1 MRNRIAPVWVWL
13 LTIVCGAI
21 LAAPTL
27 ILIPMSFST
36 SKSLS
41 FPPRGFT
48 LEWYANFF
56 HDSAWT
62 TAARVSLVVGLCTS
76 VLAIVLGVPL
86 AMSLV
91 RSRYR
96 GVGGVSALVLGPAV
110 IPAVI
115 MGIGMYQAFSKLG
128 LVRTIPGL
136 IVAHTVLA
144 LPLVV
149 VTLVAGFQSLDRN
162 LELAANNLGAG
173 PVRTFVHA
181 MLPPMLPSIAIAAVY
196 GFVTSWDEMIVS
208 LFLTGPQLSTLPV
221 QMWNQ
226 VRNEADPT
234 TVAVSTMLV
243 TLSTVVIVAVFV
255 VSKIGSRKGP
265 QT

>member
-1 MRNRIAPVWVWL
+1 MKTRTAPVWVWL
-13 LTIVCGAI
+13 LTALCAAV

-27 ILIPMSFST
+27 ILIPMSFSA

-41 FPPRGFT
+41 FPPQGFT
-48 LEWYANFF
+48 FDWYANFF
-56 HDSAWT
+56 TDEAWIS
-62 TAARVSLVVGLCTS
+62 AARVSLLVGLSTS
-76 VLAIVLGVPL
+76 VLAVVLGIPL

-91 RSRYR
+91 RSQYR
-96 GVGGVSALVLGPAV
+96 GLGAVSALVLGPAV

-115 MGIGMYQAFSKLG
+115 MGIGMYQAFSQLG

-149 VTLVAGFQSLDRN
+149 ITLVAGFQSLDRN

-181 MLPPMLPSIAIAAVY
+181 MLPPMLPSIAIAGVY

-234 TVAVSTMLV
+234 TIAVSTMLV

-255 VSKIGSRKGP
+255 VSKLGNRKGH
-265 QT
+265 QA